1 MQPMP
6 PKIRKTRLP
15 KRKASNNA
23 VPRGLRS
30 PRTCFFA
37 PVSPH
42 RSHAVVLH
50 GYRAFRV
57 VFSHCRAGFPLRS
70 RCFLTLPCRF
80 PTPSRTPVPMCR
92 HARFSRI
99 VRVYFRAVRP
109 VIPHHSV
116 PVFSHRHALILRTVR
131 ARFLAPFPRGRS
143 ALVFGRRTF
152 GLCSLG
158 APSCTATRALL
169 ARFTPVTRLFHR
181 LCCIKT
187 EARRLFPRICFRG
200 AYGASVFRYEKFRF
214 PVCRLAQCHEKPLDT

>member
-6 PKIRKTRLP
+6 PKIRKMRLP
-15 KRKASNNA
+15 KRKASSNA
-23 VPRGLRS
+23 VRAACDRPVPAFSHLS
-30 PRTCFFA
+30 PRTV
-37 PVSPH
+37 PT
-42 RSHAVVLH
+42 RSFYTVT
-50 GYRAFRV
+50 RAFRV
-57 VFSHCRAGFPLRS
+57 VFSHAV
-70 RCFLTLPCRF
+70 RF
-80 PTPSRTPVPMCR
+80 PAPFALFSHTAVPISHSVTHTCSYVPSRT
-92 HARFSRI
+92 
-99 VRVYFRAVRP
+99 
-109 VIPHHSV
+109 
-116 PVFSHRHALILRTVR
+116 VFSHRHALILRTVR

>member
-1 MQPMP
+1 
-6 PKIRKTRLP
+6 
-15 KRKASNNA
+15 
-23 VPRGLRS
+23 
-30 PRTCFFA
+30 
-37 PVSPH
+37 
-42 RSHAVVLH
+42 
-50 GYRAFRV
+50 
-57 VFSHCRAGFPLRS
+57 
-70 RCFLTLPCRF
+70 
-80 PTPSRTPVPMCR
+80 MCR

-116 PVFSHRHALILRTVR
+116 PVFSLRHALILRTVR

-181 LCCIKT
+181 LCCIKKRKPAAYSPGYVFGERTVLPFFVT
-187 EARRLFPRICFRG
+187 EDSDFSSVSGYNVTENRFICKQIFTKYQIFRDDMNRHTADSSTFSAPDRASYISSVIFLRKARISAGMSSSFMVLCTSQVPAAF
-200 AYGASVFRYEKFRF
+200 AVS
-214 PVCRLAQCHEKPLDT
+214 

>member
-6 PKIRKTRLP
+6 PKIRKMRLP
-15 KRKASNNA
+15 KRKASSNA
-23 VPRGLRS
+23 VRAACDRPVPAFSHLS
-30 PRTCFFA
+30 PRTV
-37 PVSPH
+37 PM
-42 RSHAVVLH
+42 RSFYTVT
-50 GYRAFRV
+50 RAFRV
-57 VFSHCRAGFPLRS
+57 VFSHAV
-70 RCFLTLPCRF
+70 RF
-80 PTPSRTPVPMCR
+80 PAPFALFSHTAVPISHSVTHTCSYVPSHTLVPMCR

-143 ALVFGRRTF
+143 ALIFGRRTF

-214 PVCRLAQCHEKPLDT
+214 PV

>member
-1 MQPMP
+1 MRPML

-15 KRKASNNA
+15 KRKASSNA

-50 GYRAFRV
+50 GYPR
-57 VFSHCRAGFPLRS
+57 LS

-80 PTPSRTPVPMCR
+80 PAPFALFSHTAVPISHSVTHTCSYVPSRT
-92 HARFSRI
+92 
-99 VRVYFRAVRP
+99 
-109 VIPHHSV
+109 
-116 PVFSHRHALILRTVR
+116 VFSHRHALILRTVR

-152 GLCSLG
+152 GLWLPRRAILHRYSRVFLLLRACSTDY
-158 APSCTATRALL
+158 A
-169 ARFTPVTRLFHR
+169 V
-181 LCCIKT
+181 
-187 EARRLFPRICFRG
+187 
-200 AYGASVFRYEKFRF
+200 
-214 PVCRLAQCHEKPLDT
+214 